1 MHEGNMDTFICVAYV
16 SHTGLIADLCATEF
30 APIQLIK
37 KKPHLCRSTQ
47 KHLMSRQLWWMP
59 HRSEENVPMFF

>member
-30 APIQLIK
+30 SPIQLIK
-37 KKPHLCRSTQ
+37 EKKTSLQ
-47 KHLMSRQLWWMP
+47 KHTETSDA
-59 HRSEENVPMFF
+59 